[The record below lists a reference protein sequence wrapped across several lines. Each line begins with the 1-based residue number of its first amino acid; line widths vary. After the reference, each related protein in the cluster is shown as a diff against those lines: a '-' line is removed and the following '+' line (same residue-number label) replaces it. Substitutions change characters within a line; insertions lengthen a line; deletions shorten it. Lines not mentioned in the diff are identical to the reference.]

1 MEYAEHKF
9 IFLWILH
16 KGSLIQSISLIDTM
30 KFGVENNDEEK
41 MVYFLLTNLPLK
53 QIIY

>member
-1 MEYAEHKF
+1 MAYAVYKF

-16 KGSLIQSISLIDTM
+16 TGSLIQSVSLIDTM
-30 KFGVENNDEEK
+30 KFGVENNDQEK
-41 MVYFLLTNLPLK
+41 MVYFPLTNLPLK